1 MPAGC
6 TEHAPGNSGALKAI
20 PSIYWTPFIETVT
33 TMESSPYS
41 SLSEYIDLLLDAV
54 CVVDKEGRYVYVSA
68 SFENIF
74 GYAPKEVIGRRMIE
88 LVHPDDRD
96 LTLKTANGIMSGNPQ
111 FHFENR
117 YLRKDGK
124 IVNIMWSARWSEDHQ
139 LRIAVARDITRR
151 KRAEAVQA
159 ALYTISEAT
168 HTAEDLQTL
177 FQQMHQVIRDLL
189 PVANFSIALRDEKN
203 GEVSFPCH
211 FDGHVPLSA
220 LQKLNS
226 DALCVRVIRSGN
238 SLLLPLQQNADLPGD
253 LHPNAQAL
261 TGNDSR
267 SWLGIPLKTRNGT
280 IGALVVQTSTGHS
293 CYTREDQELLQFVST
308 QIADAIERKR
318 MTASLRHMALYD
330 QLTQLPNRELF
341 HDRMRLALTRARR
354 GQMQLSLL
362 YLDLDNFK
370 EVNDTLGH
378 GAGDLLLQKV
388 ARRVEQCVRS
398 GDTVARFGG
407 DEFVVLLENI
417 GLPEH
422 AEMVM
427 EKIRNALSQPFEIS
441 GQNTNIRISIGV
453 AHCPL
458 HGDDEK
464 KLLRHADDNMYSAKK
479 GGRTHSPI
487 SS

>member
-1 MPAGC
+1 
-6 TEHAPGNSGALKAI
+6 
-20 PSIYWTPFIETVT
+20 
-33 TMESSPYS
+33 MESNPYA
-41 SLSEYIDLLLDAV
+41 SLSEYVDLLLDAV

-68 SFENIF
+68 SFESIF

-124 IVNIMWSARWSEDHQ
+124 TVNIMWSARWSEDHQ

-168 HTAEDLQTL
+168 HTAEDLHTL
-177 FQQMHQVIRDLL
+177 FQQMRQTIGDLL
-189 PVANFSIALRDEKN
+189 PVANFSIALRDEKS

-211 FDGHVPLSA
+211 FDGDVPLSV

-226 DALCVRVIRSGN
+226 DALCIRVIRSGN
-238 SLLLPLQQNADLPGD
+238 SLLLPHQQDANLPED
-253 LHPNAQAL
+253 SRPNAQAL
-261 TGNDSR
+261 VDNDSR
-267 SWLGIPLKTRNGT
+267 SWLGVPLKTRNGT
-280 IGALVVQTSTGHS
+280 IGALVVQTSAGHS
-293 CYTREDQELLQFVST
+293 CYTREDQELLQFVSA
-308 QIADAIERKR
+308 QIADAIERKQ
-318 MTASLRHMALYD
+318 MIASLQHMALYD

-388 ARRVEQCVRS
+388 AQRVGQCVRS

-417 GLPEH
+417 GSPEH
-422 AEMVM
+422 AGMVM

-441 GQNTNIRISIGV
+441 GQNISIRVSIGM

-464 KLLRHADDNMYSAKK
+464 KLLRHADDDMYTTKK
-479 GGRTHSPI
+479 GGKARPRPAHRVQ
-487 SS
+487 